1 MSEANAVEGPVGS
14 AQKLVVSAHE
24 ACGQRAQSLRSVRS
38 LHLVFHAVRQ
48 LFNLLRLL
56 NHIDG
61 QQAFVGLVH
70 GLLQFVCQLEQFLGI
85 ALEISLAL
93 QWVSPPQSTRYPIQ
107 VIADAIDATT
117 EVSRMSWFRT

>member
-1 MSEANAVEGPVGS
+1 M
-14 AQKLVVSAHE
+14 VSAHE

-93 QWVSPPQSTRYPIQ
+93 QVGLPGHLSFHPEARL
-107 VIADAIDATT
+107 V
-117 EVSRMSWFRT
+117 FRTGARSVRQTHVRVLRH